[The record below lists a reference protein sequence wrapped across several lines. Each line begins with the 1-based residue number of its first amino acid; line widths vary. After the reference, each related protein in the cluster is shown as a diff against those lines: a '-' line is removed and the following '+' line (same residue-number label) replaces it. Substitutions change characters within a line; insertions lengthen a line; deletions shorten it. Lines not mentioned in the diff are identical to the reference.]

1 MAEKA
6 RDSESQ
12 EDPRKTQFLVLILYF
27 STFHLLLCNIFMG
40 EKDQEYNIA
49 WIQKKNKLE
58 QQTRD
63 FFQFAGITSS
73 LR

>member
-1 MAEKA
+1 
-6 RDSESQ
+6 
-12 EDPRKTQFLVLILYF
+12 LILYF
-27 STFHLLLCNIFMG
+27 STFHLLLCNILMG